1 MRRKKKRETG
11 LNRAYWELV
20 SLFNDSAE
28 VVSLQDKILIKLDT
42 LENNWVLL
50 EDYCNEIVISDVNY
64 RINGNIELGVICV
77 SKGAKLL
84 IEIPENSKLLWI
96 SPVFLL
102 SRNRRPATLEA

>member
-28 VVSLQDKILIKLDT
+28 VVNLQDKILIKLDT

-64 RINGNIELGVICV
+64 RINGNIELDVICV